1 MSGISLENRIAIYE
15 LIARYSFCVDNYRG
29 EDWADLF
36 LPDGRLVGADIEL
49 NGKAGLVGQSDMLKA
64 GPTEYRHVIT
74 NVFVEEGATDESAV
88 ANAYGTVADWATIP
102 AKEVIFVEYR
112 FDVVRRD
119 GVWKIAEAR
128 VHMPYSS

>member
-36 LPDGRLVGADIEL
+36 LPDGRLVGEDIEL
-49 NGKAGLVGQSDMLKA
+49 LGREGFIGQSDKLAA

-74 NVFVEEGATDESAV
+74 NVFVEEGASDEEAV
-88 ANAYGTVADWATIP
+88 AHAYGTVADWASVP
-102 AKEVIFVEYR
+102 AAMSIFVEYR
-112 FDVVRRD
+112 YQMVKQD
-119 GVWKIAEAR
+119 GQWKIAELR
-128 VHMPYSS
+128 VHMPYGQ